1 MLSDG
6 KKLKRSE
13 LSPSSLRARI
23 TDIAHRYD
31 QELRFDLIE
40 RDIDEFIEWANASDG
55 NNAVF
60 VQEVLNAIFDPMI
73 NFPELARHCLHH
85 LQRDDL
91 RRLLVDELS
100 RDEGERKRAV
110 IRSILLSEAG

>member
-6 KKLKRSE
+6 EKLK
-13 LSPSSLRARI
+13 LSDFTPSNLRARI
-23 TDIAHRYD
+23 TGIARRYD

-40 RDIDEFIEWANASDG
+40 CDLDVFIEWANASDD

-60 VQEVLNAIFDPMI
+60 VKEVLNAIFDPTI
-73 NFPELARHCLHH
+73 NFPELARYCLHR
-85 LQRDDL
+85 LLRDDL
-91 RRLLVDELS
+91 RILLVDELS

-110 IRSILLSEAG
+110 IRSILSSVAR